1 MKQAHANI
9 DEALATLRDMA
20 HPGSEVLEHERQAIK
35 MVLAEIDI
43 LRRDQARLDKIERGG
58 LTVEHRA
65 GLTLARADI
74 MWSVRYGSTQLAVG
88 GKLRSVIDEATRE
101 GR

>member
-20 HPGSEVLEHERQAIK
+20 HPGSEVLEYERQALK

-58 LTVEHRA
+58 LTVEHRH
-65 GLTLARADI
+65 GLRADL
-74 MWSVRYGSTQLAVG
+74 MWLVRYGSTHLAVG
-88 GKLRSVIDEATRE
+88 GKLRSVIDEALE
-101 GR
+101 GQ